1 MGTDAIREMRRGSCD
16 LPKTMDVRHLH
27 RLELGN

>member
-1 MGTDAIREMRRGSCD
+1 METDAIREMRRGSCD

-27 RLELGN
+27 RLGIGS